1 MTSWISLLDVI
12 YPVGS
17 VYFSANSTSPS
28 TLIGGSWVAI
38 EAGATLLAAGENY
51 SATSY
56 SGSLRISAGQVP
68 PHRHVFYNNVA
79 GPFCSVIAFTD
90 GHDTDAGNNIS
101 GTGYKYPCIASS
113 ESIVDFSETEK
124 GGGDGQEYVP
134 YGVNIYM
141 WRRVS

>member
-56 SGSLRISAGQVP
+56 SGSKSISEEQLPPHSHVLYHNSAGQLC
-68 PHRHVFYNNVA
+68 Y
-79 GPFCSVIAFTD
+79 VIAFTD
-90 GHDTDAGNNIS
+90 RHDTDAGNNVS
-101 GTGYKYPCIASS
+101 GSGYKYPCIASS